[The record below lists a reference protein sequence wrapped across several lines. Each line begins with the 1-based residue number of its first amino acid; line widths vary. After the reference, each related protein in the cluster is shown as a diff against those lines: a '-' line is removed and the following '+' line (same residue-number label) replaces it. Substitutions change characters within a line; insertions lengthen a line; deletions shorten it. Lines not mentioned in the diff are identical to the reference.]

1 MKIRSKLMVVT
12 IVPIVLFTLF
22 SYFYI
27 IPQARSSIYQEKDL
41 QLKTNVESIHSL
53 IGYYASLAEKGA
65 LTPQEAQSRAI
76 EATTKIRY
84 AQNSYFWIDNT
95 NLVNVMHGDQPKLV
109 GQDRSNVKDSKGT
122 YTVREYIAG
131 AQQNKES
138 GYYLNLWYAKPG
150 VTEPLHRR
158 VYSKLYEPWGWVICT
173 GINIDDVEETVATV
187 TNSIL
192 LANLLLSLVTIGF
205 MYWFSRQT
213 ITNPLQ
219 SIIDKLREM
228 ANNGGDLTKKIDIQ
242 RKDELGQLASV
253 VNDMT
258 DNLRQLIKQLAFSA
272 QQVSAAAEELTVS
285 AEQSAQ
291 SANQVAE
298 LTAQAAVG
306 TQRQSQTA
314 AGVLTAVENITA
326 GIQDGVNSA
335 QETADI
341 TSRTLT
347 IVTDGNQ
354 AIVTA
359 IGQMDNIERKT
370 GESAKVIAELG
381 ESSYEIGKI
390 ITVIAGL
397 ANQTNLLALNAAI
410 EAARAGEQG
419 RGFAVVADEVR
430 KLAEQSQTAA
440 QQITGIIDK
449 IQTRTDLAVTSI
461 TEGAL
466 EVKKGAQVVQ
476 QAGIAFETITQE
488 IGGVAEIARASAQ
501 TLLLLMGDGTKV
513 LNAVQ
518 DVDAISSEFQ
528 RQTQTIAA
536 SLEQQSTALEEI
548 TASSQAL
555 TASSSQL
562 EQAVG
567 QFTV

>member
-1 MKIRSKLMVVT
+1 MKISSKLMLVT

-27 IPQARSSIYQEKDL
+27 IPQARNSIYREKDL
-41 QLKTNVESIHSL
+41 QLKNNVESVHSL
-53 IGYYASLAEKGA
+53 IAYYASLAEKGT
-65 LTPQEAQSRAI
+65 LTTQEAQAKAI

-84 AQNSYFWIDNT
+84 AQSSYFWIDSTSLINI
-95 NLVNVMHGDQPKLV
+95 MHGDQPKLV
-109 GQDRSNVKDSKGT
+109 GQDRSGVKDIKGT
-122 YTVREYIAG
+122 YTVREYVTG
-131 AQQNKES
+131 AQQNTES
-138 GYYLNLWYAKPG
+138 GYYLNLWYAKPN
-150 VTEPLHRR
+150 VPEPLHRR
-158 VYSKLYEPWGWVICT
+158 VYAKLYEPWGWVICT
-173 GINIDDVEETVATV
+173 GINIDDVEETVSTV
-187 TNSIL
+187 TTSIL
-192 LANLLLSLVTIGF
+192 LANLLLSLITVIF

-213 ITNPLQ
+213 ITKPLQ
-219 SIIDKLREM
+219 NIIDKLRQM
-228 ANNGGDLTKKIDIQ
+228 ANNGGDLTKRLDVQ
-242 RKDELGQLASV
+242 RNDELGHLALV

-258 DNLRQLIKQLAFSA
+258 ENLQQLIKQIVHSA
-272 QQVSAAAEELTVS
+272 QQVSAASEELTVS

-291 SANQVAE
+291 AASQVAA
-298 LTAQAAVG
+298 LTAQTAVG
-306 TQRQSQTA
+306 TKRQSETA
-314 AGVLTAVENITA
+314 AVVLTAVENITS
-326 GIQDGVNSA
+326 GIQHGVSNA
-335 QETADI
+335 KETAEI
-341 TSRTLT
+341 TNHTLV
-347 IVTDGNQ
+347 IATDGNQ
-354 AIVTA
+354 AIATA
-359 IGQMDNIERKT
+359 IGQMGQIESKT

-449 IQTRTDLAVTSI
+449 IQSRTDLAVTSI

-466 EVKKGAQVVQ
+466 EVKKGAQMVH
-476 QAGIAFETITQE
+476 QAGAAFKTITLE
-488 IGGVAEIARASAQ
+488 INGVATIAKTSAEV
-501 TLLLLMGDGTKV
+501 LLQLMDSGNRV
-513 LNAVQ
+513 LTAVQ
-518 DVDAISSEFQ
+518 EVDSISSEIT

-536 SLEQQSTALEEI
+536 SLEDQSSSMEEI

-555 TASSSQL
+555 SASSNQL

-567 QFTV
+567 RFKV